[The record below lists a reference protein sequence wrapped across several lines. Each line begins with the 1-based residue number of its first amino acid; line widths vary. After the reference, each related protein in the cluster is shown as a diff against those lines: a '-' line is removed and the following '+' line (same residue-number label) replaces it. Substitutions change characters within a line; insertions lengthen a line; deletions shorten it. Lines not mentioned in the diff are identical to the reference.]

1 MMNKIVFIFLINII
15 CFLSGCG
22 ILHGVTHKHVA
33 YNLKHE
39 NSCAPRAIQ
48 KALWELGGD
57 SDRIEISREI
67 KKSSNIVRPIASI
80 FSPRGR
86 NITMPSEVRAYFES
100 NGFYIK
106 KIKNFQDLTKGD
118 VALVLIKE
126 KNSIIYHWMCYP
138 ADYNIPRYFG
148 DKTIVKDIYIIKKR

>member
-57 SDRIEISREI
+57 SDRIEISHEI

-106 KIKNFQDLTKGD
+106 KIKD
-118 VALVLIKE
+118 
-126 KNSIIYHWMCYP
+126 
-138 ADYNIPRYFG
+138 
-148 DKTIVKDIYIIKKR
+148 IKK